1 MSTEAHD
8 IEGFLD
14 LSVALTGFSK
24 FELLGT
30 GQATLFYST
39 SQDIL
44 GDRILTELLQAF
56 RNARAK
62 ADSDTVPL
70 SESIQRD
77 VLGSEKHGPIA
88 RNIIKLWYL
97 GTWYELPSAWR
108 NSFGVHAKDVTF
120 VLSPEAFTEG
130 LLWPT
135 LGVNPPAAKAQG
147 YGSWAGTPYLLETQT
162 GDPASRR

>member
-1 MSTEAHD
+1 MTTEAHD

-14 LSVALTGFSK
+14 LSVALTGVSK
-24 FELLGT
+24 FELQGT
-30 GQATLFYST
+30 GQASLFYST

-56 RNARAK
+56 QNARAR
-62 ADSDTVPL
+62 ADSGAVSL
-70 SESIQRD
+70 SESIQQD

-97 GTWYELPSAWR
+97 GTWYQLPGAWR
-108 NSFGVHAKDVTF
+108 NSFGVHPKDVTF
-120 VLSPEAFTEG
+120 VLSPAAFTEG

-135 LGVNPPAAKAQG
+135 LGVNPPGAKAQG
-147 YGSWAGTPYLLETQT
+147 YGSWAGKPYPLDTQS
-162 GDPASRR
+162 GNPPSRR